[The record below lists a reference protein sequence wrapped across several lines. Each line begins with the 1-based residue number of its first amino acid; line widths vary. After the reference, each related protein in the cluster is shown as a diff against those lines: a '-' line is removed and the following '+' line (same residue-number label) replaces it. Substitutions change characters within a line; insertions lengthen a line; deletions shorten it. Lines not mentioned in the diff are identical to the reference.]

1 MELIVVCVSIF
12 SYGMPFTMTRFGH
25 GRLST
30 HSSSV
35 SPPSTPDS
43 TAKASSYV
51 KKPYLGWRSQEKLNA
66 GGAASTGSST
76 GPPKLSI
83 YLPPAERLAADLLAT
98 RAKSPHPPV
107 RPPVSDRP
115 PLPRAPPRSDRTALS
130 KQSVDDSHE
139 VGDGRASSPVIS
151 KQTSS
156 LAVVTKLPQSQQSS
170 SIPPPEF
177 SQGNYNEGVQ
187 SQTRG
192 RSLPPRI
199 TSDVHDSIRQVT
211 SAISH
216 YVGKGNETQ
225 SQPKAGKPKSGKKQ
239 AIWIESSFVGQK
251 PPTK

>member
-1 MELIVVCVSIF
+1 
-12 SYGMPFTMTRFGH
+12 MPFTMTRFGQ

-30 HSSSV
+30 NSTSV

-43 TAKASSYV
+43 TTKISSYV

-66 GGAASTGSST
+66 AAAAGSPAAATT

-98 RAKSPHPPV
+98 RAKSPNPPV
-107 RPPVSDRP
+107 RPPLSDRP
-115 PLPRAPPRSDRTALS
+115 PLPRAPPRSDKTTLS
-130 KQSVDDSHE
+130 KTNYAAEGPNEAPGARS
-139 VGDGRASSPVIS
+139 SSPVIS

-156 LAVVTKLPQSQQSS
+156 LAVVTKLPQSQQSN

-177 SQGNYNEGVQ
+177 SQGNYYEGIQSQNRNKVQ
-187 SQTRG
+187 STKFT
-192 RSLPPRI
+192 P
-199 TSDVHDSIRQVT
+199 DVHDSIRQVT

-216 YVGKGNETQ
+216 YVNRGSETQ
-225 SQPKAGKPKSGKKQ
+225 SQPKASKPKTGKKQ

-251 PPTK
+251 PPTN